1 MASCIVDDAACSW
14 MDDVAGNQTRR
25 PVNGTVVHTTAPTHE
40 YTYIHIHVSIYNP
53 FLTSMASRMGVIL
66 ADHCASVRSYT
77 SSESPDT
84 SVDVSE
90 SDTV

>member
-1 MASCIVDDAACSW
+1 
-14 MDDVAGNQTRR
+14 
-25 PVNGTVVHTTAPTHE
+25 
-40 YTYIHIHVSIYNP
+40 
-53 FLTSMASRMGVIL
+53 MASRMGVIL

-90 SDTV
+90 SDTSGVQRGERWSGGGYDHIDGWGCGHVYMPTKHLHTT

>member
-1 MASCIVDDAACSW
+1 
-14 MDDVAGNQTRR
+14 
-25 PVNGTVVHTTAPTHE
+25 
-40 YTYIHIHVSIYNP
+40 
-53 FLTSMASRMGVIL
+53 MASRMGVIF

-90 SDTV
+90 SDTIGDQRV